1 MRNSHDNKLLGI
13 KFESPNVYTNTPIHN
28 AISCL
33 WNFLNRTC
41 QSLLLA
47 TDRDTKFLINI
58 DMQRILPFD
67 ISYVLIPY
75 RTKYIIDIG
84 REAVLDSKI
93 FN

>member
-13 KFESPNVYTNTPIHN
+13 KFESPNVYTNIPISN
-28 AISCL
+28 AISYL
-33 WNFLNRTC
+33 WNFVDLTY

-47 TDRDTKFLINI
+47 TDRDTKFMINI
-58 DMQRILPFD
+58 ELQKILPFD

-75 RTKYIIDIG
+75 RTKHIIDIG
-84 REAVLDSKI
+84 QEAVIDSKI